1 LEPEESEF
9 SIEEDKT
16 PRAGPPPSAQDIS
29 GKNRGSSG
37 SKDEP
42 DFAAVADSLVGE
54 ILDGKY
60 GILKRLGIGGMS
72 VVYQARDL
80 SLGRNVAIKMMPLQ
94 SGHTTQDLPRF
105 QQEAQTISRLKHA
118 NLVTVFQ
125 FNVNT
130 IPPYLVMEYIEG
142 KSLAEVLAD
151 EGPLGLERGINVLRQ
166 MCSAL
171 AHAHESGVVHRDLKP
186 ANTLLQKD
194 QSGVEHVKIVDFG
207 IAKILQQDNADA
219 QNFTRSGEI
228 LGSPLYMSPE
238 QCQGKKLDHRS
249 DIYSMG
255 CVLYAIFVGAPPF
268 QGATAFETIQMHL
281 HEQPDSISSRRL
293 DLPYAMELDSVL
305 FKAMAKEPAQRYQT
319 VTELDDALS
328 KVGCEDE
335 MVGFGALKAMIDLG
349 FSRAAAKK
357 SRGMPVKLF
366 WLMFVVSVTIGSFA
380 LWHAMDRYF
389 AEESIKSWPEMDYN
403 GQQAFNDGDFTRAGA
418 YFTLALKQA
427 QRSNNPTRINA
438 SLDQLV
444 DLNLVLNKKDKVVEY
459 QSQRAAS
466 LEETQIGLRTYRL
479 AAIAQNSLDELE
491 KQLAALPPP
500 GPKRDALRLKMQR
513 KLAVVLGD
521 CRQLLVRK
529 TENNQFTIISGPN
542 ALRCMEIL
550 TSARRVCK
558 QLTGEEHPLYGRVLH
573 TLALAYLATSQPD
586 LAEKSFE
593 AAEKLLK
600 NSPTV
605 SPLERADYLSDA
617 AHFFQ
622 LHGNSDK
629 AILALQKELELAGG
643 PESNSYIAGSICFQL
658 AELYSSQGQTQQA
671 KKYAQ
676 LSQDI
681 LMKTQEKEMSVTHA
695 FLKLYMR
702 DYQEALKPALEA
714 LQENERR
721 EVKNNWELSNL
732 LSIVSSCYSQNPTT
746 APKAIPLLKR
756 SGAINL
762 RCGEP
767 FAYVRRMQKLARAY
781 SICGMQQEEVGAY
794 EEALKTAVKLYGS
807 RSPALAALYK
817 DTALAQFRL
826 GNGEGAERSLNK
838 AIAILEV
845 GSSNS
850 WMMKQCLEHLSTVV
864 KQLGRTKDAA
874 ELQARAAGINPG
886 TAAETDA
893 SN

>member
-1 LEPEESEF
+1 
-9 SIEEDKT
+9 
-16 PRAGPPPSAQDIS
+16 
-29 GKNRGSSG
+29 
-37 SKDEP
+37 
-42 DFAAVADSLVGE
+42 
-54 ILDGKY
+54 
-60 GILKRLGIGGMS
+60 
-72 VVYQARDL
+72 
-80 SLGRNVAIKMMPLQ
+80 
-94 SGHTTQDLPRF
+94 
-105 QQEAQTISRLKHA
+105 
-118 NLVTVFQ
+118 
-125 FNVNT
+125 
-130 IPPYLVMEYIEG
+130 
-142 KSLAEVLAD
+142 
-151 EGPLGLERGINVLRQ
+151 
-166 MCSAL
+166 
-171 AHAHESGVVHRDLKP
+171 
-186 ANTLLQKD
+186 
-194 QSGVEHVKIVDFG
+194 
-207 IAKILQQDNADA
+207 
-219 QNFTRSGEI
+219 
-228 LGSPLYMSPE
+228 
-238 QCQGKKLDHRS
+238 
-249 DIYSMG
+249 
-255 CVLYAIFVGAPPF
+255 
-268 QGATAFETIQMHL
+268 
-281 HEQPDSISSRRL
+281 
-293 DLPYAMELDSVL
+293 
-305 FKAMAKEPAQRYQT
+305 
-319 VTELDDALS
+319 
-328 KVGCEDE
+328 
-335 MVGFGALKAMIDLG
+335 
-349 FSRAAAKK
+349 
-357 SRGMPVKLF
+357 
-366 WLMFVVSVTIGSFA
+366 
-380 LWHAMDRYF
+380 MDRYF

-491 KQLAALPPP
+491 KQLATLPPP